1 MRREPRSPNQTAGRY
16 RPVGVL
22 GTLSSE
28 ASMSDARIPYTKIR
42 DAQDRSWTERLL
54 SRFGAE
60 DLEGD
65 QRDEIATT
73 LEILADPRAEAPL
86 AAILA
91 DRARPEMLR
100 RAAAWI
106 LRSSGA
112 VERGTL
118 PALLRDG
125 DRVEQSHA
133 LLAMDYGYAELVAAI
148 AEAPGHPL
156 HCEAIQTMA
165 WDFESP
171 RFQTLKIAA
180 LAHADGVPGPAT
192 PPGSWRGSTSE
203 RGPGRSPRRARA
215 AAARAVLGRGA
226 LSRACA

>member
-1 MRREPRSPNQTAGRY
+1 
-16 RPVGVL
+16 
-22 GTLSSE
+22 
-28 ASMSDARIPYTKIR
+28 MSDARIPHTKIR

-106 LRSSGA
+106 LRSS
-112 VERGTL
+112 
-118 PALLRDG
+118 
-125 DRVEQSHA
+125 
-133 LLAMDYGYAELVAAI
+133 AA
-148 AEAPGHPL
+148 
-156 HCEAIQTMA
+156 
-165 WDFESP
+165 
-171 RFQTLKIAA
+171 
-180 LAHADGVPGPAT
+180 
-192 PPGSWRGSTSE
+192 
-203 RGPGRSPRRARA
+203 RSPPCSATA
-215 AAARAVLGRGA
+215 IGS
-226 LSRACA
+226 SRAMLC